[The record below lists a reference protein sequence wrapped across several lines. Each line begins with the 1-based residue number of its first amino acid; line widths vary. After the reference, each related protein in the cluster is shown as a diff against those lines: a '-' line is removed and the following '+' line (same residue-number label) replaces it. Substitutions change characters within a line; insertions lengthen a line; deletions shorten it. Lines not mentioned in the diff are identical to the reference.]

1 MMLIGIIG
9 IRHSTTMKRKK
20 WKELWMLWLNMALLL
35 RLTSVSLGRE
45 DTECH
50 GTWARIAQI
59 YECPNHDCPI
69 HLRYHKY
76 CPAEGCRRHYPKS
89 YLDAWIE
96 SERFFFEMETQGPKL
111 STRLFKLYPKQVQEK
126 IQRMKIEWVY
136 KFGTTRRKV
145 RTLFR
150 RNDISVDELDALFDS
165 LGTLPV
171 NTNQKKNANKTGL
184 AQKYIAKTRRLRDRW
199 TSKGKIK

>member
-1 MMLIGIIG
+1 
-9 IRHSTTMKRKK
+9 
-20 WKELWMLWLNMALLL
+20 
-35 RLTSVSLGRE
+35 
-45 DTECH
+45 
-50 GTWARIAQI
+50 
-59 YECPNHDCPI
+59 
-69 HLRYHKY
+69 
-76 CPAEGCRRHYPKS
+76 
-89 YLDAWIE
+89 
-96 SERFFFEMETQGPKL
+96 
-111 STRLFKLYPKQVQEK
+111 
-126 IQRMKIEWVY
+126 MKIEWVY

-171 NTNQKKNANKTGL
+171 NTNQKKNANKTGF